1 MMYGMRM
8 EDFLSNFAK
17 SSVNLED
24 LLNITDEKLTELG
37 VSLPIERKRIQ
48 LGVLRFVVS
57 VAKFQAHPTT
67 HCYSVLLGFM
77 YEHLQK
83 KVLQK

>member
-1 MMYGMRM
+1 M

-57 VAKFQAHPTT
+57 VGKFQARPSTSLF
-67 HCYSVLLGFM
+67 C
-77 YEHLQK
+77 
-83 KVLQK
+83 